1 MSDEDFVTGE
11 GRIQLPNSDD
21 VEEMLEIL
29 MKIAKFEGAGI
40 FGISA
45 GHGSHGSPQPA
56 FSADISLALAAQTS
70 ILPIGAPSRMA
81 RRIAG
86 DALSKGVEHPTM
98 SRFS

>member
-29 MKIAKFEGAGI
+29 MKIAKSEGRE

-56 FSADISLALAAQTS
+56 FSADISLTLAAQ
-70 ILPIGAPSRMA
+70 A
-81 RRIAG
+81 
-86 DALSKGVEHPTM
+86 
-98 SRFS
+98 

>member
-29 MKIAKFEGAGI
+29 MKIAKSEGREFWHICWAWL
-40 FGISA
+40 SWK
-45 GHGSHGSPQPA
+45 PA
-56 FSADISLALAAQTS
+56 TSLLRRDISRISGTNLDFSRLEQ
-70 ILPIGAPSRMA
+70 PSRMA

-98 SRFS
+98 RRFS